1 MNGALYSHPAF
12 TPARCS
18 TGRGVKSRDRPVS
31 AARCCVACKARKHG
45 LITHRTYV
53 AASKRTHAASA
64 QANADARGSARSKQE
79 HTATAEAWVESRDG
93 PLAQPRGGGH
103 GAATWHAS
111 GQRAASHASA
121 PSRPNRC
128 AGLLSAPS
136 IRANYATPARLPHQ
150 GRASAGRARVVGIVG
165 RCMRGARRAHL
176 QQRAENDGQPPRTR
190 VCARA
195 LGRERASHLPRGAE
209 SGRARAAAAR
219 WSRCGFVLRG
229 RRARAHFHSG
239 RRLQANCG
247 VAGPSARARCRGA
260 ACTPPERRWNG
271 HKVASGGCWWAGRSL
286 WASRGDPSRARGR
299 NLIKEMRRGELLR
312 AVYARSWGPPALCSR

>member
-128 AGLLSAPS
+128 AGLL
-136 IRANYATPARLPHQ
+136 RDTARLQYVRTMRRPPACHT
-150 GRASAGRARVVGIVG
+150 
-165 RCMRGARRAHL
+165 RGARRPGGREWALWGGACVERGVRTYSSERRTTANHRGHECARERSGGSARRTC
-176 QQRAENDGQPPRTR
+176 QEAQSRGARVRRRRDGPGAALS
-190 VCARA
+190 CGAGARA
-195 LGRERASHLPRGAE
+195 LIFTLGGGCKPTVGSLGRRRGLAAGALLARHQRE
-209 SGRARAAAAR
+209 GGMAIKSRLGAVGAWGGR
-219 WSRCGFVLRG
+219 CG
-229 RRARAHFHSG
+229 RRAGAPPGRA
-239 RRLQANCG
+239 
-247 VAGPSARARCRGA
+247 AG
-260 ACTPPERRWNG
+260 
-271 HKVASGGCWWAGRSL
+271 
-286 WASRGDPSRARGR
+286 
-299 NLIKEMRRGELLR
+299 I
-312 AVYARSWGPPALCSR
+312 